1 MAYSA
6 ATRQAYADDIAAIK
20 EKGLFKE
27 KRFICSPQSAEIEV
41 EYPEGAACEKVLNFC
56 ANNYLGF
63 SSHPTVM
70 KAAHE
75 GLDARGFGMSS
86 VRFICGTQDI
96 HRTLQ
101 DKVSAFLGMEDTL
114 LFPSCMDAN
123 AGVFEAIMGQGDVI
137 ISDRLIHASLI
148 DGIRLCSAERDTFK
162 HMDMKH
168 LRKKLELHQDKNRRL
183 IVTDGV
189 FSMDGDL
196 CPLDELCDL
205 ADEYD
210 AMVLVDDSHATGFIG
225 PKGRGVHEHFG
236 IMDRVDIITTT
247 FGKALGGASGGC
259 VSGRKELVEL
269 CRQKARPYLFSNSLS
284 PVIVNATIAVID
296 LLSSTTEL
304 RDKLEANTKRF
315 REGMEA
321 AGLNIRPGV
330 TPIVPVMLYNAKL
343 ANDMARDMYAE
354 GIYVIGFFFPVV
366 PEGQARI
373 RVQLSA
379 GHEFEHIDKCIEAFR
394 TVGEKYGILGLDK
407 KGIIEKYGK

>member
-1 MAYSA
+1 MAYST
-6 ATRQAYADDIAAIK
+6 ATRQAFADDIATIK

-27 KRFICSPQSAEIEV
+27 KRFICSPQAAEIEV
-41 EYPEGAACEKVLNFC
+41 EYPEGAACKKVLNFC
-56 ANNYLGF
+56 ANNYLGL
-63 SSHPTVM
+63 SSHPEVAR
-70 KAAHE
+70 AAHA
-75 GLDARGFGMSS
+75 GLDSRGFGMSS

-96 HRTLQ
+96 HRELQ
-101 DKVSAFLGMEDTL
+101 DKVSAFLEMEDTL

-123 AGVFEAIMGQGDVI
+123 AGVFEAILGKEDVI
-137 ISDRLIHASLI
+137 IPDRLIHASLI
-148 DGIRLCSAERDTFK
+148 DGIRLCRAERDIFE
-162 HMDMKH
+162 HMDMEQ
-168 LRKKLELHQDKNRRL
+168 LRRKLELHQDKRRRL

-196 CPLDELCDL
+196 CPLDEMCDL
-205 ADEYD
+205 ADEFD

-225 PKGRGVHEHFG
+225 KTGRGVHEHFG
-236 IMDRVDIITTT
+236 VMDRVDLITTT

-259 VSGRKELVEL
+259 VSGRSELVEL

-284 PVIVNATIAVID
+284 PVIVSATIKVID
-296 LLSSTTEL
+296 LLSCTTEL

-315 REGMEA
+315 RDGMTE

-379 GHEFEHIDKCIEAFR
+379 AHESEHIDKCVAAFKN
-394 TVGEKYGILGLDK
+394 VGEKYGILGLDK
-407 KGIIEKYGK
+407 KGIIEKYGT

>member
-1 MAYSA
+1 MAYST
-6 ATRQAYADDIAAIK
+6 ATRQAFADDIATIK

-27 KRFICSPQSAEIEV
+27 KRFICSPQAAEIEV
-41 EYPEGAACEKVLNFC
+41 EYPEGAACRKVLNFC

-63 SSHPTVM
+63 SSHPEVA
-70 KAAHE
+70 KAAHA
-75 GLDARGFGMSS
+75 GLDSRGFGMSS

-96 HRTLQ
+96 HRELQ
-101 DKVSAFLGMEDTL
+101 EKVSAFLGMEGTL

-123 AGVFEAIMGQGDVI
+123 AGVFEAILGQGDVI
-137 ISDRLIHASLI
+137 IADRLIHASLI
-148 DGIRLCSAERDTFK
+148 DGIRLCSAEYDTFK

-168 LRKKLELHQDKNRRL
+168 LRKKLELHQDKRRRL

-196 CPLDELCDL
+196 CPLDEVCDL
-205 ADEYD
+205 ADEFD
-210 AMVLVDDSHATGFIG
+210 TMVLVDDSHASGFIG
-225 PKGRGVHEHFG
+225 KTGRGVHEHFG
-236 IMDRVDIITTT
+236 VMDRVDLITTT

-259 VSGRKELVEL
+259 VSGRSELVEL

-284 PVIVNATIAVID
+284 PVIVSATIKVID

-315 REGMEA
+315 REGMTE

-379 GHEFEHIDKCIEAFR
+379 AHENEHIDKCVAAFKK
-394 TVGEKYGILGLDK
+394 VGDKYGILGLDK
-407 KGIIEKYGK
+407 KGIIEQYGT

>member
-1 MAYSA
+1 MAYST
-6 ATRQAYADDIAAIK
+6 ATRQAFADDIATIK

-27 KRFICSPQSAEIEV
+27 KRFICSPQAAEIEV
-41 EYPEGAACEKVLNFC
+41 EYPEGAACKKVLNFC

-63 SSHPTVM
+63 SSHPEVAR
-70 KAAHE
+70 AAHA
-75 GLDARGFGMSS
+75 GLDSRGFGMSS

-96 HRTLQ
+96 HRELQ
-101 DKVSAFLGMEDTL
+101 DSVSTFLGMEDTL

-123 AGVFEAIMGQGDVI
+123 AGVFEAIMGKGDVI
-137 ISDRLIHASLI
+137 IADRLIHASLI
-148 DGIRLCSAERDTFK
+148 DGIRLCSAEYDTFK

-168 LRKKLELHQDKNRRL
+168 LRKKLELHQDKRRRL

-196 CPLDELCDL
+196 CPLDKMCDL
-205 ADEYD
+205 ADKFD
-210 AMVLVDDSHATGFIG
+210 TMVLVDDSHASGFIG
-225 PKGRGVHEHFG
+225 KTGRGVHEHFG
-236 IMDRVDIITTT
+236 VMDRVDLITTT

-259 VSGRKELVEL
+259 VSGRSELVEL

-284 PVIVNATIAVID
+284 PVIVSATIKVID

-315 REGMEA
+315 RDGMTE

-373 RVQLSA
+373 RVQVSA
-379 GHEFEHIDKCIEAFR
+379 AHESEHIDKCVAAFKK
-394 TVGEKYGILGLDK
+394 VGEKYGILGLDK
-407 KGIIEKYGK
+407 KGIIEKYGT

>member
-1 MAYSA
+1 MAYST
-6 ATRQAYADDIAAIK
+6 ATRQAFADDIATIK

-27 KRFICSPQSAEIEV
+27 KRFICSPQAAEIEV
-41 EYPEGAACEKVLNFC
+41 EYPEGAACKKVLNFC

-63 SSHPTVM
+63 SSHPGVAE
-70 KAAHE
+70 AAHA
-75 GLDARGFGMSS
+75 GLDSRGFGMSS

-96 HRTLQ
+96 HRELQ
-101 DKVSAFLGMEDTL
+101 DNVSTFLGMEDTL

-123 AGVFEAIMGQGDVI
+123 AGVFEAIMGKGDVI
-137 ISDRLIHASLI
+137 IADRLIHASLI
-148 DGIRLCSAERDTFK
+148 DGIRLCSAEYDTFK

-168 LRKKLELHQDKNRRL
+168 LKKKLVLHQDKRRRL

-205 ADEYD
+205 ADEFD
-210 AMVLVDDSHATGFIG
+210 TMVLVDDSHASGFIG
-225 PKGRGVHEHFG
+225 KTGRGVHEHFG
-236 IMDRVDIITTT
+236 VMDRIDLITTT

-259 VSGRKELVEL
+259 VSGRSELVEL

-284 PVIVNATIAVID
+284 PVIVSATIKVIE

-304 RDKLEANTKRF
+304 RDRLEANTKRF
-315 REGMEA
+315 RDGMTE

-379 GHEFEHIDKCIEAFR
+379 AHEDEHIDKCVAAFKK
-394 TVGEKYGILGLDK
+394 VGEKYGILGLDK
-407 KGIIEKYGK
+407 KGIIEKYGT

>member
-1 MAYSA
+1 MAYST
-6 ATRQAYADDIAAIK
+6 ATRQAFADEIAAIK
-20 EKGLFKE
+20 EKGLYKE
-27 KRFICSPQSAEIEV
+27 KRFICSPQAAEIEV
-41 EYPEGAACEKVLNFC
+41 EYPEGAACKKVLNFC
-56 ANNYLGF
+56 ANNYLGL
-63 SSHPTVM
+63 SSHPEVAN
-70 KAAHE
+70 AAHA
-75 GLDARGFGMSS
+75 GLDSRGFGMSS

-96 HRTLQ
+96 HRELQ
-101 DKVSAFLGMEDTL
+101 DKVSVFLQMEDTL

-123 AGVFEAIMGQGDVI
+123 AGVFEAILGQGDVI
-137 ISDRLIHASLI
+137 VADRLIHASLI
-148 DGIRLCSAERDTFK
+148 DGIRLCSAEYDTFK

-168 LRKKLELHQDKNRRL
+168 LRKKLELHQDKRRRL

-196 CPLDELCDL
+196 CPLDEVCAL
-205 ADEYD
+205 ADEFD
-210 AMVLVDDSHATGFIG
+210 TMVLVDDSHASGFIG
-225 PKGRGVHEHFG
+225 KTGRGVHEHFDV
-236 IMDRVDIITTT
+236 MDRVDLITTT

-259 VSGRKELVEL
+259 VSGRSELVEL

-284 PVIVNATIAVID
+284 PVIVSATVKVID

-315 REGMEA
+315 REGMTE

-379 GHEFEHIDKCIEAFR
+379 AHENEHIDKCVAAFKK
-394 TVGEKYGILGLDK
+394 VGDKYGILGLDK
-407 KGIIEKYGK
+407 KGIIEKYGT